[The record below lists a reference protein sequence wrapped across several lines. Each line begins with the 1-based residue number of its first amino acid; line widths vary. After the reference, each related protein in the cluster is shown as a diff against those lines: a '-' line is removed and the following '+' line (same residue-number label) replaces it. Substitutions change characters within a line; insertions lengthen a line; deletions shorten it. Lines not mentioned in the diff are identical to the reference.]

1 VSDQPFPDIQAPQHF
16 LLHISDTHF
25 VADRKP
31 LHDAVDSDAQLQS
44 LLTRIEDSGQRPEA
58 LIFSGD
64 LADHGDFGAYQR
76 LRQMVEPV
84 AARLGTRVIWAAGNH
99 DERKAFRSGLLG
111 GPPSSAPID
120 SVSDVNGLRI
130 VVLDSSVPGAHH
142 GEVDDAQLAWLESE
156 LSTPAP
162 DGTLLVIHHPP
173 VPSPLSALD
182 SVALRGQA
190 RLAEALT
197 GTDVRGILSGHLHY
211 STSSSFAGIPVS
223 VAPAVVYSQ
232 DLFVGAGAIR
242 GVDGGRAVNLV
253 HVYGD
258 RVVHSSVPFEQYPHL
273 YSMTADE
280 ISGHAVAVN

>member
-1 VSDQPFPDIQAPQHF
+1 VSDHLFPEHF

-31 LHDAVDSDAQLQS
+31 LHDAVDSDAQLGR
-44 LLTRIEDSGQRPEA
+44 LLSRIELSGQRPDA

-64 LADHGDFGAYQR
+64 LADEGDFGAYQR

-84 AARLGTRVIWAAGNH
+84 ASRLGAPVIWAAGNH
-99 DERKAFRSGLLG
+99 DERKAFRSALLG

-120 SVSDVNGLRI
+120 SVTDIKGLRI

-142 GEVDDAQLAWLESE
+142 GDVEDAQLVWLRSV

-162 DGTLLVIHHPP
+162 HGTLLVIHHPP

-182 SVALRGQA
+182 SVALRDQS
-190 RLAEALT
+190 RLADVLT

-211 STSSSFAGIPVS
+211 STSSVFAGIPVS

-232 DLFVGAGAIR
+232 DLFVSDGIR

-258 RVVHSSVPFEQYPHL
+258 RVVHSSVPFEQFPDL
-273 YSMTADE
+273 YRLTAEE
-280 ISGHAVAVN
+280 INAHAIAAS